1 MRRMKYDNEVNNKV
15 VLACYG
21 KVRNY
26 TILKISK
33 KTPLSTFDCKG
44 KTITYV

>member
-1 MRRMKYDNEVNNKV
+1 MKYDDEVNNKV

-21 KVRNY
+21 KFRNY

-33 KTPLSTFDCKG
+33 KTTPLSTFDCKG